1 MDKLSPSE
9 LIQDSVELFS
19 LPDIYFQISEM
30 IKNPRYTAKDMGQV
44 IGSDPALSMRLLRI
58 VNSSFY
64 GFRARV
70 DTISRAITIIGIE
83 DLQNLVL
90 ATSVID
96 KFSNIPSD
104 LVNMTDFWIQ
114 SVHCGVIAKL
124 LAKESSVL
132 HSERLFLTGLL
143 HNVGSLVFFHK
154 VPDRALKVLQSA
166 NHDRRL
172 IPQLEK
178 DYIGCTHAEVGAELI
193 KSWGLPESIVE
204 SIACYLTPERSQEHK
219 LDSYLLCLASRLVD
233 VGQQGLSI
241 EEVVDEFTLGAMSI
255 TRLDIEQIVKVMEQV
270 EKEFSQVF
278 ELMTPDKKIN

>member
-1 MDKLSPSE
+1 MDKLGPSA

-30 IKNPRYTAKDMGQV
+30 IKNPKYTAKDMGQV
-44 IGSDPALSMRLLRI
+44 IGNDPGLSMRLLKI

-64 GFRARV
+64 GFQARI

-96 KFSNIPSD
+96 KFSNIPSE
-104 LVNMTDFWIQ
+104 LVNMTDFWIE

-143 HNVGSLVFFHK
+143 HNVGSLVIFHK
-154 VPDRALKVLQSA
+154 LPEQASEILQAA
-166 NHDRRL
+166 NYDRRL
-172 IPQLEK
+172 VPQLEQK
-178 DYIGCTHAEVGAELI
+178 ILGFTHADVGSELI
-193 KSWGLPESIVE
+193 KSWGLPESISE
-204 SIACYLTPERSQEHK
+204 AIACYITPEKAQQYK
-219 LDSYLLCLASRLVD
+219 LDSYLLCLASRLVNVGAQD
-233 VGQQGLSI
+233 VSI
-241 EEVVDEFTLGAMSI
+241 EDVVDEFTVGAMSI
-255 TRLDIEQIVKVMEQV
+255 TRLDIDQIVNVMEEVQS
-270 EKEFSQVF
+270 EFSQVF
-278 ELMTPDKKIN
+278 ELMAPAKN